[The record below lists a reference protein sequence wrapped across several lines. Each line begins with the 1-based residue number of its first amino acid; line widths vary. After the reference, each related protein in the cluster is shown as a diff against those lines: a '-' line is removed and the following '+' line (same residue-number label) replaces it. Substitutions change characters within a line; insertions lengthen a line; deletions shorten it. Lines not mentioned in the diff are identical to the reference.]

1 MEDRLTRVEL
11 KIDRL
16 SETMVSLARAEEQI
30 STVFKRQ
37 SAIDDKI
44 TAIESKI
51 DAMAL
56 NAVSGRFAERLFW
69 VVVVAGSRPGLTQW
83 GNHEISTACTCSI
96 PS

>member
-16 SETMVSLARAEEQI
+16 SETMISLARAEEQI

-51 DAMAL
+51 DTMAF
-56 NAVSGRFAERLFW
+56 NAISGRFAERLFW
-69 VVVVAGSRPGLTQW
+69 IVVVAGVTTWFNTMG
-83 GNHEISTACTCSI
+83 
-96 PS
+96 